1 MLQDV
6 VELSNQL
13 PKIKKTFDNLSKV
26 SNQLVKFNQFNK
38 VTQELLSPTGKLIE
52 QLTEMNTQL
61 EQVTKLVSSQTELDK
76 KLKGCNETLS
86 RIDKEMKSLLEQIQK
101 EKAEHNSIEILGIK
115 IKNVTIVRN
124 GETMESS
131 KLKEL
136 TSRYN
141 TLKEQMIKAETHRDN
156 LVANK
161 DELTQALSELGI
173 DPQEAP
179 EKIAEIETKIEELS
193 ANIEK
198 NLSSVEDVAKKL
210 KEN

>member
-1 MLQDV
+1 
-6 VELSNQL
+6 
-13 PKIKKTFDNLSKV
+13 
-26 SNQLVKFNQFNK
+26 
-38 VTQELLSPTGKLIE
+38 
-52 QLTEMNTQL
+52 MNTQL
-61 EQVTKLVSSQTELDK
+61 EPIEKLVSSQTELDK

-86 RIDKEMKSLLEQIQK
+86 GIDKEMKSLLEQIQK
-101 EKAEHNSIEILGIK
+101 EKAEHNSIKILGIK
-115 IKNVTIVRN
+115 LNDVTIVRN

>member
-1 MLQDV
+1 M
-6 VELSNQL
+6 
-13 PKIKKTFDNLSKV
+13 
-26 SNQLVKFNQFNK
+26 KFNQFNK
-38 VTQELLSPTGKLIE
+38 VTQELLTPTGSLIE
-52 QLTEMNTQL
+52 QLTDLTSQL
-61 EQVTKLVSSQTELDK
+61 EKISKLVASQTELNN
-76 KLKGCNETLS
+76 KLKMSEKTLS
-86 RIDKEMKSLLEQIQK
+86 ETNKELESLLEQIQK
-101 EKAEHNSIEILGIK
+101 EKAEHNSIEFLGIK
-115 IKNVTIVRN
+115 MNDVTIVRN

-161 DELTQALSELGI
+161 EELTQALSELGI

-179 EKIAEIETKIEELS
+179 EKIAEIGTKIEELS

-198 NLSSVEDVAKKL
+198 NLSSVEEVAKKL